1 MNYLSRPGVAAFI
14 LFSHARGKPFFR
26 DSRAQFRAPRRT
38 KMTAGRR
45 PRALVK
51 LYTRPGC
58 HLCEEARREMQAA
71 GCADSY
77 ELEEI
82 NIDADPELRRR
93 YGWDIP
99 VVTIDGAHAF
109 KHRLTRDA
117 FRDEIR
123 RAVNSRSKP

>member
-1 MNYLSRPGVAAFI
+1 MTTK
-14 LFSHARGKPFFR
+14 KPPKV
-26 DSRAQFRAPRRT
+26 Q
-38 KMTAGRR
+38 
-45 PRALVK
+45 VK

-58 HLCEEARREMQAA
+58 HLCEEARQEMQAA

-99 VVTIDGAHAF
+99 VVTINGAHAF

-117 FRDEIR
+117 FREEIR
-123 RAVNSRSKP
+123 RALES

>member
-1 MNYLSRPGVAAFI
+1 
-14 LFSHARGKPFFR
+14 
-26 DSRAQFRAPRRT
+26 
-38 KMTAGRR
+38 MTSGRR
-45 PRALVK
+45 PGAQVK

-58 HLCEEARREMQAA
+58 HLCAEAKQEMLASA
-71 GCADSY
+71 CGDLY

-82 NIDADPELRRR
+82 NIDTDPELRRR

-123 RAVNSRSKP
+123 RAVNSRGEL